1 MINKVIFGK
10 ILSQLSVGSIKVKYW
25 DDTVKTYGV
34 GDLYSTITIKDPKV
48 LKDIILKR
56 DLGFGEAYMDERI
69 IVSDEELLGLLRLT
83 EENSSLITNSFGK
96 KIGYKYQIN
105 SKKNQKQ
112 QIESHYDLGN
122 EFYQLWLD
130 DTLTYTCAYF
140 KSDNDTLEQAQRQ
153 KIDHVLRKLQLQKG
167 QEFVDIGCGWGY
179 LVITAAKKYG
189 ARGLG
194 VTLSKEQY
202 QFANNLAKKEGVDHL
217 VSFENINYQD
227 LISSKKQYDRVV
239 SVGILEHIG
248 KGNLNQYFNVVNK
261 LLKPGGISVLHS
273 ITQQHEREIPAW
285 IDKYIFP
292 GGYIPSLREIIKIL
306 PDYGMRIIDIENLR
320 PHYVLTLKEWLK
332 RFNMHIP
339 EITNMYDDR
348 FIHMW
353 KLYLIGS
360 ISSFNYGDNDLS
372 QIVFTKGINNDIP
385 ITRDFLYKG

>member
-34 GDLYSTITIKDPKV
+34 GDLYSAITIKDPKV

-122 EFYQLWLD
+122 EFYKLWLD

-348 FIHMW
+348 FIRMW